1 MCTDLRFRA
10 GRQIPAGSVWW
21 IAGGLIAAMMVFAHH
36 ASAASAPIFQ
46 AAGTAQAG
54 TGTLSVAWPTHQAED
69 VGLLIIQT
77 NNQAVTLG
85 TNAADWTQV
94 TNSPQGT
101 GTAGTSG
108 ATRLTVFWSRATSS
122 AMGAVG
128 INDSGDHQIAQIIT
142 FRGVTNT
149 GNPFDVTAGN
159 VASSASTSVSI
170 PGTTTTVG
178 NTLVVAIVANA
189 TSTTTAQT
197 SGWANSSLSSV
208 TERADTNNT
217 VGFGGG
223 FGVATGVKAAAGAY
237 NATTATL
244 ATSSRQGRMSIALPP
259 PVTTLANGTNPG
271 NVTIAPGL
279 ATATDVN
286 AFTLQTTGVSNTDTV
301 TAARVTLSGCSAP
314 GCYVGISQV
323 QITDNSNNVKGSV
336 SNPSSDVIDVT
347 LTTNISATSTAT
359 TYKVRIIPKTHAN
372 MPAPPGA
379 TYPVSATITS
389 FTSSNDHSGTDTAGA
404 VVTIDNLSPGNV
416 TSASTTPGAGQ
427 VTVSWTNPTDSDFT
441 SGGNLVVLRNTASI
455 GDVPAEGSAPAVDS
469 SVGTSVVRYISNGT
483 SFIDTGLT
491 GGTQYFYRIF
501 AKDSNGNYSATG
513 VQVSATPSVGVTLG
527 EVSNNG
533 NAGLSTLSWS
543 HTTSGTNRVL
553 VVGVSW
559 AGGQTV
565 NSVTYAGTT
574 MTSIGSVSNGSNARA
589 QLFYLLESALPA
601 SGTSNTVQVTMSAA
615 ATEIVGGAVTFRGA
629 NQTTPVGSFASATGS
644 SSTPSVTVTSNT
656 GETVIDTVEVR
667 SSTAMTAG
675 ASQTQRW
682 QMQPSS
688 FRGAGSTEAGAS
700 TVTMSWTS
708 GSAAWAIGA
717 VGVKPAGT
725 CSSVSDATYVTANT
739 QGTQAT
745 VYWSSSNPV
754 VILRKTAAFGSEAPA
769 GGASYNVNDAIG
781 TSTVVFKG
789 TGGETSFTQTSL
801 TAGTTYYYKIF
812 PRSSLPCY
820 APGIAVN
827 VKPDATSAVWSYATG
842 AASMAP
848 PALDPWSNF
857 VIVGS
862 NDNSLHS
869 AADSDGS
876 MGFAPFT
883 TGGPIQA
890 RPATLPAAYRTPST
904 AVNITYVTSQDG
916 FAYAVNTG
924 TGAQVWKSPSLG
936 TTLQG
941 GANVWIQALAP
952 LSICGVTTADVVFVA
967 TSNTGNTTN
976 NKVYALNGSS
986 GNVTS
991 SNTGAP
997 NCTNGTV
1004 VPGGI
1009 LWTFSPSAQTGV
1021 NMDVVSSTPY
1031 VDFGN
1036 NAVWVTSRA
1045 AGGTGQPSVW
1055 KLNVATGALFSPGT
1069 NTWSFNDIDSSPS
1082 PNVTGDFIF
1091 VGTNA
1096 GTLKAIRA
1104 SDGTVFTHTP
1114 GSGAGAIK
1122 GMPWPLWYNAVG
1134 AGAGETIIFTRN
1146 TTVHSVNFDGST
1158 FTANWAKTLT
1168 GTPTLSAPLDD
1179 GANHLYIGGSDGRVH
1194 QIDADTGNNELTVPT
1209 TAILG
1214 TMGDPTFNVD
1224 LLGIHVGGSDGHI
1237 YTFTTPF

>member
-1 MCTDLRFRA
+1 MCIGSGFGAVRRI
-10 GRQIPAGSVWW
+10 RSGSVGW
-21 IAGGLIAAMMVFAHH
+21 IAGGLIALMMVFAHH
-36 ASAASAPIFQ
+36 ASAASAPTFQ
-46 AAGTAQAG
+46 AVGTAQSGIAAL
-54 TGTLSVAWPTHQAED
+54 TGATAVAWPTHQAED

-101 GTAGTSG
+101 GTAGSSG

-122 AMGAVG
+122 TMGAVG

-149 GNPFDVTAGN
+149 GNPFNLSAGN
-159 VASSASTSVSI
+159 VAATAATAVSI
-170 PGTTTTVG
+170 PGATTTIA
-178 NTLVVAIVANA
+178 NALVVAIVANA
-189 TSTTTAQT
+189 TLTTTAQT
-197 SGWANSSLSSV
+197 SGWTNSSLSSV
-208 TERADTNNT
+208 TERADINTN

-244 ATSSRQGRMSIALPP
+244 ATSSRQGRMSIALRP
-259 PVTTLANGTNPG
+259 PVTVLANGTNPG

-279 ATATDVN
+279 ATATDVD
-286 AFTLQTTGVSNTDTV
+286 AFTLQTTGASNTDTV

-314 GCYVGISQV
+314 GCYAGISQV

-336 SNPSSDVIDVT
+336 SNPSSDVIDIT
-347 LTTNISATSTAT
+347 LTTTISATSTAT

-372 MPAPPGA
+372 MPAPPGS
-379 TYPVSATITS
+379 TYPVSAIITS
-389 FTSSNDHSGTDTAGA
+389 FTSSNDHTGTDTASA

-416 TSASTTPGAGQ
+416 TSASATPGAGQ

-455 GDVPAEGSAPAVDS
+455 SDVPSEGSAPAVDS

-513 VQVSATPSVGVTLG
+513 VQVSATPSVGVTVG
-527 EVSNNG
+527 EASNNG
-533 NAGLSTLSWS
+533 NAGQATLSWS

-559 AGGQTV
+559 ASGQTV
-565 NSVTYAGTT
+565 NSVTYAGTA
-574 MTSIGSVSNGSNARA
+574 MTSISSVSNGSNARA

-601 SGTSNTVQVTMSAA
+601 SGTSNTVLVTMSAA

-667 SSTAMTAG
+667 SATAMTVG

-688 FRGAGSTEAGAS
+688 FRGAGSTKAGAS
-700 TVTMSWTS
+700 SVTMSWTS

-717 VGVKPAGT
+717 VAVKPAGT
-725 CSSVSDATYVTANT
+725 CTSVSDATYVTAST

-745 VYWSSSNPV
+745 VFWSSTNPV
-754 VILRKTAAFGSEAPA
+754 LILRKTAAFGTEAPA

-781 TSTVVFKG
+781 AATVVFKG
-789 TGGETSFTQTSL
+789 VGGETSFTQTGL
-801 TAGTTYYYKIF
+801 TAGTTYYYKVF
-812 PRSSLPCY
+812 SRTSLPCY

-827 VKPDATSAVWSYATG
+827 VSPDVTSTAWSYATG

-848 PALDPWSNF
+848 PALDPWSSF
-857 VIVGS
+857 VVVGS
-862 NDNSLHS
+862 NDNKLHGMYDGDG
-869 AADSDGS
+869 AAAIS
-876 MGFAPFT
+876 PFT
-883 TGGPIQA
+883 TGGAIQG
-890 RPATLPAAYRTPST
+890 RPAVLPALYST
-904 AVNITYVTSQDG
+904 TGVNIAYVASQDG
-916 FAYAVNTG
+916 NVYAINTG
-924 TGAQVWKSPSLG
+924 TGLQVWQTSPALG
-936 TTLQG
+936 DTLQG
-941 GANVWIQALAP
+941 GPAVWIQAAQP
-952 LSICGVTTADVVFVA
+952 LTFTGSVTADVVIVG
-967 TSNTGNTTN
+967 TSNTGVGSTTN
-976 NKVYALNGSS
+976 NKVYALNG
-986 GNVTS
+986 
-991 SNTGAP
+991 NTGA
-997 NCTNGTV
+997 TV
-1004 VPGGI
+1004 
-1009 LWTFSPSAQTGV
+1009 WTFAPG
-1021 NMDVVSSTPY
+1021 NMDIISSTPY
-1031 VDFGN
+1031 VDYGN
-1036 NAVWVTSRA
+1036 NTVWVTSQSNSGA
-1045 AGGTGQPSVW
+1045 QASVW
-1055 KLNVATGALFSPGT
+1055 KLNAVNGALLTSWNNAALGESDTSANAGIDGSPIQNATG
-1069 NTWSFNDIDSSPS
+1069 SF
-1082 PNVTGDFIF
+1082 VY
-1091 VGTNA
+1091 VGTNGVVGSSA
-1096 GTLKAIRA
+1096 GKLKAIRV

-1114 GSGAGAIK
+1114 SSGTGSVK
-1122 GMPWPLWYNAVG
+1122 GMPWPLWYDAVG
-1134 AGAGETIIFTRN
+1134 SGGETIIFTLN
-1146 TTVHSVNFDGST
+1146 TTVHSVNFNGST
-1158 FTANWAKTLT
+1158 FTVNWTPKTLT
-1168 GTPTLSAPLDD
+1168 GTPTLSAPIDD
-1179 GANHLYIGGSDGRVH
+1179 GANHLYIGGSTGKVY
-1194 QIDADTGNNELTVPT
+1194 QIDADTGNNEKSVPSA
-1209 TAILG
+1209 AISG
-1214 TMGDPTFNVD
+1214 TMGDPTYNFD
-1224 LLGIHVGGSDGHI
+1224 QGRIHVGATNGHI

>member
-1 MCTDLRFRA
+1 MIKQWQAVMCTNKSSRFRA
-10 GRQIPAGSVWW
+10 GW
-21 IAGGLIAAMMVFAHH
+21 IAGALIAAMMVFAHH
-36 ASAASAPIFQ
+36 ASAASAPTFQ
-46 AAGTAQAG
+46 AAGTAQNG
-54 TGTLSVAWPTHQAED
+54 TVALTGATAVAWPTHQAED
-69 VGLLIIQT
+69 IGLLIIQT

-101 GTAGTSG
+101 GTAGSAG
-108 ATRLTVFWSRATSS
+108 ATRLTVFWSRATSN

-159 VASSASTSVSI
+159 VASSASTAVSI
-170 PGTTTTVG
+170 PGATTTVA

-189 TSTTTAQT
+189 TDTTTAQT
-197 SGWANSSLSSV
+197 SGWTNSNLSSV
-208 TERADTNNT
+208 TERADTQNT
-217 VGFGGG
+217 PGFGGG
-223 FGVATGVKAAAGAY
+223 FGVATGVKATAGAY
-237 NATTATL
+237 GTTTATL
-244 ATSSRQGRMSIALPP
+244 ATSSAQGRMSIALRPP
-259 PVTTLANGTNPG
+259 LTTLGTGTNPG
-271 NVTIAPGL
+271 NTTIAPSL
-279 ATATDVN
+279 ATPTDVN

-301 TAARVTLSGCSAP
+301 TAARVTLTGCNAP
-314 GCYVGISQV
+314 GCYVGITLV

-336 SNPSSDVIDVT
+336 TNPSADIIDIT
-347 LTTNISATSTAT
+347 LTTNISVSSTAL
-359 TYKVRIIPKTHAN
+359 TYKVRITPKTHAN
-372 MPAPPGA
+372 MPVPPGD
-379 TYPVSATITS
+379 TYPVAATITS
-389 FTSSNDHSGTDTAGA
+389 FTSSNDHTGTDTASA
-404 VVTIDNLSPGNV
+404 TVTIDNKSTASITGA
-416 TSASTTPGAGQ
+416 SATPGAGQ
-427 VTVSWTNPTDSDFT
+427 ATVSWTNPADGDF
-441 SGGNLVVLRNTASI
+441 SNLVVLRNTASI
-455 GDVPAEGSAPAVDS
+455 TDVPAEGSAPAVDS

-513 VQVSATPSVGVTLG
+513 VEVSATPTAGVTLG
-527 EVSNNG
+527 QVSNNG
-533 NAGLSTLSWS
+533 NTGQSSLSWS

-553 VVGVSW
+553 LVGVSW
-559 AGGQTV
+559 VGSQTV
-565 NSVTYAGTT
+565 SSVTYAGTA
-574 MTSIGSVSNGSNARA
+574 MTSIGSVINGSNARA
-589 QLFYLLESALPA
+589 QLFYLVAPA
-601 SGTSNTVQVTMSAA
+601 TGANTVQVTMSAA
-615 ATEIVGGAVTFRGA
+615 ATEIVGGAVTFTGA
-629 NQTTPVGSFASATGS
+629 NQTTPVGTFASATGNS
-644 SSTPSVTVTSNT
+644 SAPSVTVTSNA
-656 GETVIDTVEVR
+656 GETVIDTVEVN

-675 ASQTQRW
+675 GAQTQRW
-682 QMQPSS
+682 QMQPTN
-688 FRGAGSTEAGAS
+688 FRGAGSTEPGAS
-700 TVTMSWTS
+700 TLTMSWTS

-717 VGVKPAGT
+717 VGVKPAAT

-745 VYWSSSNPV
+745 VYWSSANPV
-754 VILRKTAAFGSEAPA
+754 VILRKTAAFGTEAPA
-769 GGASYNVNDAIG
+769 GGASYNVNEAIG
-781 TSTVVFKG
+781 AATVVFKG
-789 TGGETSFTQTSL
+789 AGGETSFNQTSL
-801 TAGTTYYYKIF
+801 TAGTTYYYKVF
-812 PRSSLPCY
+812 PKTSLPCY

-827 VKPDATSAVWSYATG
+827 VSPAASSPAWSYATG

-857 VIVGS
+857 VVTGS
-862 NDNSLHS
+862 NDNKLHGT
-869 AADSDGS
+869 ADSDGS
-876 MGFAPFT
+876 LAFAPFT
-883 TGGPIQA
+883 TSGPIQA

-904 AVNITYVTSQDG
+904 AVNIAYVTSQDG

-941 GANVWIQALAP
+941 GASVWVQALAP
-952 LSICGVTTADVVFVA
+952 LSICGVTTADVVFVG

-1009 LWTFSPSAQTGV
+1009 LWTFSPAAQISV

-1045 AGGTGQPSVW
+1045 AGGTAQPSVW
-1055 KLNVATGALFSPGT
+1055 KLNAATGALVSPGT
-1069 NTWSFNDIDSSPS
+1069 NTWSFNDIDSSPT
-1082 PNVTGDFIF
+1082 PNATGSFIF
-1091 VGTNA
+1091 VGTNVA
-1096 GTLKAIRA
+1096 GALKAIRV

-1179 GANHLYIGGSDGRVH
+1179 GANHLYIGGSDGRVY

-1209 TAILG
+1209 TAISG

-1224 LLGIHVGGSDGHI
+1224 LPGIHVGGSDGHI

>member
-1 MCTDLRFRA
+1 
-10 GRQIPAGSVWW
+10 
-21 IAGGLIAAMMVFAHH
+21 
-36 ASAASAPIFQ
+36 
-46 AAGTAQAG
+46 
-54 TGTLSVAWPTHQAED
+54 
-69 VGLLIIQT
+69 
-77 NNQAVTLG
+77 
-85 TNAADWTQV
+85 
-94 TNSPQGT
+94 
-101 GTAGTSG
+101 
-108 ATRLTVFWSRATSS
+108 
-122 AMGAVG
+122 MGAVV

-149 GNPFDVTAGN
+149 GNPFDVTVGN

-170 PGTTTTVG
+170 PGTTTTVA

-237 NATTATL
+237 NTTTATL

-279 ATATDVN
+279 ATPTDVN
-286 AFTLQTTGVSNTDTV
+286 AFTLQTTGASNTDTV
-301 TAARVTLSGCSAP
+301 TAARVTLTGCNAP
-314 GCYVGISQV
+314 GCYVGITQV

-336 SNPSSDVIDVT
+336 TDPTSDVIDVT
-347 LTTNISATSTAT
+347 LTTNISVTSTAT
-359 TYKVRIIPKTHAN
+359 TYKVRITPKTHAN
-372 MPAPPGA
+372 MPAPPGD

-389 FTSSNDHSGTDTAGA
+389 FTSSNNHSGTDTASA
-404 VVTIDNLSPGNV
+404 VVTIDNLSPANV
-416 TSASTTPGAGQ
+416 TSASATPGAGQ

-483 SFIDTGLT
+483 SFTDTGLT

-513 VQVSATPSVGVTLG
+513 VEVSATPTAGVTLG

-533 NAGLSTLSWS
+533 NASQSSLSWS

-559 AGGQTV
+559 AGSQTV
-565 NSVTYAGTT
+565 SSVTYAGTT

-589 QLFYLLESALPA
+589 QLFYLLESALPT

-717 VGVKPAGT
+717 VGVKPAAT

-754 VILRKTAAFGSEAPA
+754 VILRKTSAFGTEAPS
-769 GGASYNVNDAIG
+769 GGASYNVNEAIG
-781 TSTVVFKG
+781 AATVVFKG
-789 TGGETSFTQTSL
+789 AGGETFLNQTGL
-801 TAGTTYYYKIF
+801 NPGTTYYYKVF
-812 PRSSLPCY
+812 PKTSLPCY
-820 APGIAVN
+820 APGIVVN
-827 VKPDATSAVWSYATG
+827 VTPAATVPAWSYATG

-848 PALDPWSNF
+848 PALDPYSNF
-857 VIVGS
+857 VITGS
-862 NDNSLHS
+862 NDNNLHGTS
-869 AADSDGS
+869 DSDGS
-876 MGFAPFT
+876 LAFAPFA

-890 RPATLPAAYRTPST
+890 RPAILPAQYST
-904 AVNITYVTSQDG
+904 TGVNIAYVTSQDG
-916 FAYAVNTG
+916 FVYAINTS
-924 TGAQVWKSPSLG
+924 TGVQVWKSTVPG
-936 TTLQG
+936 ANKLQG
-941 GANVWIQALAP
+941 GASAWLQAVKNLT
-952 LSICGVTTADVVFVA
+952 ICGVTTDVVFVGTYD
-967 TSNTGNTTN
+967 TSTTSGN
-976 NKVYALNGSS
+976 KIYALNAHN
-986 GNVTS
+986 GNVNTS
-991 SNTGAP
+991 SALGGRCSTITGL
-997 NCTNGTV
+997 
-1004 VPGGI
+1004 VPGGVI
-1009 LWTFSPSAQTGV
+1009 WTYTGGSPNP
-1021 NMDVVSSTPY
+1021 NMDIIVSTPY
-1031 VDFGN
+1031 VDFGAN
-1036 NAVWVTSRA
+1036 TLWVTSRA
-1045 AGGTGQPSVW
+1045 AGNTTQPSVW
-1055 KLNVATGALFSPGT
+1055 KLNVQNGT
-1069 NTWSFNDIDSSPS
+1069 LASGTSTWTFNDIDSSPTVGA
-1082 PNVTGDFIF
+1082 NGTFMY
-1091 VGTNA
+1091 VGTNGVVGVNP
-1096 GTLKAIRA
+1096 GTLRAIRV
-1104 SDGTVFTHTP
+1104 SDGTFFTHTP
-1114 GSGAGAIK
+1114 SSGTGSVK

-1134 AGAGETIIFTRN
+1134 TGPGETIIFTLN
-1146 TTVHSVNFDGST
+1146 TTVHSVNFDGTT
-1158 FTANWAKTLT
+1158 FTANTNWPKTLT
-1168 GTPTLSAPLDD
+1168 GTPTLSAPVDD
-1179 GANHLYIGGSDGRVH
+1179 GANHLYIGGSDGKVH
-1194 QIDADTGNNELTVPT
+1194 QIDADTGNNEKTVPA
-1209 TAILG
+1209 TAISG

-1224 LLGIHVGGSDGHI
+1224 LPVRIHVGGSDGHI